1 MSDYRQ
7 RMRRQ
12 LLTLIAVSPI
22 LVALIATP
30 ANAKTGG
37 GGPGALVFVPN
48 PVAETGNE
56 SLTDQKDAASAV
68 PASVYH
74 QVALPALDK
83 SGYLNGLYATVKSET
98 GNAAYSPGGNFAYDR
113 HQDEFEQVM
122 AYYWV
127 TQSQLYLQS
136 LGFGSTRPAI
146 NKRPVPVR
154 INQYGGDN
162 SFFRDNKTDLTFG
175 KGGVDDA
182 EDAEVIVHEYGHS
195 VQNAQ
200 VPGFGTTP
208 DSGAIGEGFSDYLA
222 VEVSRWV
229 ATNLGVTTHVTEACV
244 ADWDA
249 TSYDTATDDGLYCLR
264 RVDGT
269 KHYPED
275 LHPSRQVHA
284 DGEIWSAALYRLR
297 NLVADAKTADT
308 IIIGAQF
315 GFSAGTTFEAA
326 ARTTYAYA
334 KSNFPT
340 KAAAVR
346 QAFVERGF
354 NVPA

>member
-1 MSDYRQ
+1 M
-7 RMRRQ
+7 
-12 LLTLIAVSPI
+12 LLTVFAVLPV
-22 LVALIATP
+22 LVALLAAP
-30 ANAKTGG
+30 VNAKTGS

-68 PASVYH
+68 PTSVYH
-74 QVALPALDK
+74 QVPLPALDG
-83 SGYLNGLYATVKSET
+83 SGYLSGLYATVKSET
-98 GNAAYSPGGNFAYDR
+98 GNAAYSPSGSFAYNR

-127 TQSQLYLQS
+127 TQAQLYLQS
-136 LGFGSTRPAI
+136 LGFGSNLPAV
-146 NKRPVPVR
+146 NRRPVPVR

-200 VPGFGTTP
+200 VAGFGTTP
-208 DSGAIGEGFSDYLA
+208 DAGAIGEGFSDYLA
-222 VEVSRWV
+222 VEVSNWV
-229 ATNLGVTTHVTEACV
+229 AKSLGVTTRVADACV
-244 ADWDA
+244 ADWDS
-249 TSYDTATDDGLYCLR
+249 TSYDTAADDGLYCLR
-264 RVDGT
+264 RVDSS

-275 LHPSRQVHA
+275 LHPSREVHA
-284 DGEIWSAALYRLR
+284 DGELWSAALYRMR
-297 NLVADAKTADT
+297 NLLADPKTADI

-315 GFSAGTTFEAA
+315 GFTAGTTFDAA
-326 ARTTYAYA
+326 ARATYAYA
-334 KSNFPT
+334 KGHYPA
-340 KAAAVR
+340 KAAKVR

-354 NVPA
+354 SVPA